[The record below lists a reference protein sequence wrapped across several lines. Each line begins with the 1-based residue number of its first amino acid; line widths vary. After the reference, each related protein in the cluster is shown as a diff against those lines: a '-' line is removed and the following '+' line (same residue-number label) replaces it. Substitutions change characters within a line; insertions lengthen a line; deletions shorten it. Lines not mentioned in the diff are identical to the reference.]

1 MSLVEFGLATAGA
14 STLTFGRE
22 IMRIVR
28 YKQSEYLMPWKWRKK
43 NPVYRFILDIPYAL
57 YFSIVPG
64 RDALN
69 EVLRSGSAGGV
80 MGTGL
85 YWDPF
90 EVAEEEYEEITDHWR
105 TFDLRKVLKFR
116 VENMPDLSFVFDD
129 EILAV
134 PHHLDYIRASH
145 AKYEARFWKPKAE
158 QAVDGNPH

>member
-1 MSLVEFGLATAGA
+1 
-14 STLTFGRE
+14 
-22 IMRIVR
+22 MRIVR